1 MEDERKR
8 RKWLLTSAVALLD
21 WGLISAAAVAV
32 TYDEVNSAAIP
43 LAVAAV
49 VVVLATLVA
58 WSELLGG
65 QWKLSATRLR
75 RVRLVSYLAYLMFMG
90 NTLLLLLPLGWR
102 HLAAARPAAF
112 TLFRISSM
120 GLIVLLVL
128 TSVALFRWQASLK
141 ELEDHTMS
149 P

>member
-1 MEDERKR
+1 MEHERKR

-32 TYDEVNSAAIP
+32 TYDEVNTAAIP

-75 RVRLVSYLAYLMFMG
+75 RVRLVFSNAYLIFLAH
-90 NTLLLLLPLGWR
+90 TLLLLLPLGWR

-112 TLFRISSM
+112 TLFR
-120 GLIVLLVL
+120 
-128 TSVALFRWQASLK
+128 
-141 ELEDHTMS
+141 
-149 P
+149 